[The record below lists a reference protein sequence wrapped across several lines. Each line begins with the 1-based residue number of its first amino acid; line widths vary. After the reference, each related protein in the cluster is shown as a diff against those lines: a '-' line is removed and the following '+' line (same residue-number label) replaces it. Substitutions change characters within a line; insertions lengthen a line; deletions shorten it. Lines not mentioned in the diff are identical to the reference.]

1 MPYYLNSVSTMRF
14 SGLASGIDTDS
25 MIQDLMKAENM
36 KVDGLKQDKQIVE
49 WRRDAYR
56 DITNKLRA
64 FKDEFFDVA
73 KPSNYMLS
81 PNAYKNYSA
90 TISGSENVLSIDTNA
105 DALPG
110 IYNVKIIE
118 LAENAKISGVK
129 SFQEL
134 NLNTKI
140 SQLEDADGNTFDFN
154 GQSSTDIIING
165 QVITINKDMTVRQLI
180 SEINGNKAANA
191 KLIYSSITGKFT
203 LQSKDI
209 GKDAILDISVI
220 QRDSDGNIIVD
231 DDGNPVRTKNTDFL
245 SFIGIGSDKIKRGQN
260 AVIEVNVNHERD
272 ENGALIYHKVGSSTN
287 TFTRDGMTFSLYD
300 KTVDSET
307 VTIRVTEDIDAVVDN
322 IKNFVDKYNELID
335 EINTKLVEKR
345 YNDFPPLTE
354 EQKSEMSEKDIELWE
369 EKAMSG
375 LLRND
380 SILQGIVYDMRKALN
395 DRVAGVDIG
404 LSDIGITTGKWY
416 EHGKL
421 YLDEDKFR
429 KTIAEEP
436 DKVEELFMKSDGK
449 AYSPDLTPQER
460 SERYSNIGIAQRI
473 SDILNDNIRTSRN
486 QNNKKGLLL
495 EKAGIVGDIT
505 EFQNTLNDQIRDFE
519 DRIEKMN
526 ELLYKKEESYWQR
539 FTAMEKAIQQMN
551 VQSMWL
557 AQQLNMGSY

>member
-1 MPYYLNSVSTMRF
+1 MRF

>member
-203 LQSKDI
+203 LQSKDT

>member
-1 MPYYLNSVSTMRF
+1 MRF

-495 EKAGIVGDIT
+495 EKAGIVGDVT